1 MKKRLLLIL
10 SALLLIACSSD
21 DQTSN
26 NTNLSEM
33 NNVVFYAD
41 GTLLDNDSILI
52 TVNYCCEKSL
62 RIEMRYDGE
71 VGRRDLL
78 KMKMHKDGSVKNID
92 YFLYNQS
99 GGYKSP
105 FFKIPDNYL
114 DVEVFDFDEELMQ
127 LNLKFTA
134 TLLRHHPGWPGP
146 EAIEVDIDLDA
157 KIVNECICTPG
168 AQTMNDAYMELNPSF
183 QFLYFSKGS
192 TWSHLEPRLYNHSS
206 LDVNGYR
213 FILYSDAVKLEDLE
227 VGVYELNAENL
238 TPYVDFRKYIGEP
251 HVNSHQIIPE
261 EWEVYDINGD
271 LEILEKL
278 ENGLNRIKID
288 FTASKD
294 GEVIYEFS
302 DANGLL

>member
-10 SALLLIACSSD
+10 TALLLIACSSD
-21 DQTSN
+21 DKTSN
-26 NTNLSEM
+26 NTNLREM

-41 GTLLDNDSILI
+41 GNLLDNDLILI
-52 TVNYCCEKSL
+52 RANYCCEKSL
-62 RIEMRYDGE
+62 SINMMYDGE
-71 VGRRDLL
+71 IGGRDLL
-78 KMKMHKDGSVKNID
+78 QMKMHKDGSVKDIN

-99 GGYKSP
+99 GGYRST
-105 FFKIPDNYL
+105 FFKIPYNYL

-134 TLLRHHPGWPGP
+134 TLLRYSPGWPGP
-146 EAIEVDIDLDA
+146 ETIEVDIDLDA
-157 KIVNECICTPG
+157 KIVDDCRCTPG
-168 AQTMNDAYMELNPSF
+168 AQTINDAYMNLNPSF

-192 TWSHLEPRLYNHSS
+192 TGLQFGPRLYHHRSR
-206 LDVNGYR
+206 DVNGYR
-213 FILYSDAVKLEDLE
+213 FTLYSDDVKLEDLE
-227 VGVYELNAENL
+227 VGVYELNAESL

-261 EWEVYDINGD
+261 EWEVYDINGV
-271 LEILEKL
+271 LEVVEKL
-278 ENGLNRIKID
+278 DNGLNRIKID